1 MKIGNNMLTGVVT
14 RVAFEDFA
22 PVYDVRTNEGAT
34 YRGVKLRGAGASMF
48 PVGVGQTVHMI
59 RPRGAYDLPFITG
72 ADLTNVVEKT
82 PDASPSGTYAP
93 DAQDL
98 QLRHADNTLS
108 LSPSGF
114 TVDAITARV
123 QLPASGRLRV
133 ERDGVSSHSVLRGQ
147 QYTDALFAY
156 IAELEAT
163 LKAVQA
169 QVAALSLAQGLSG
182 TPTAIAAN
190 VPPSSSSVA
199 KATAESAITDAIT
212 IP

>member
-14 RVAFEDFA
+14 RVAFEDE

-34 YRGVKLRGAGASMF
+34 YRGVKLRGAGASVF
-48 PVGVGQTVHMI
+48 PVSVGQNVHMI

-72 ADLTNVVEKT
+72 ADVLNVAEQT
-82 PDASPSGTYAP
+82 PDASSSETYAP
-93 DAQDL
+93 DSRDL

-108 LSPSGF
+108 LSTSGV

-147 QYTDALFAY
+147 QFTDALFSY
-156 IAELEAT
+156 IAELETT
-163 LKAVQA
+163 LEAVQK
-169 QVAALSLAQGLSG
+169 QVALLSSAQGLSG

-199 KATAESAITDAIT
+199 KATAENAITDAIT